1 MNKNDKIVPFSK
13 KNVTC
18 VMCGSSDVKTR
29 QIEDNFEYGSGNSRV
44 FLNAVIPVHS
54 CVKCSFEFTGNKADD
69 LRHEAV
75 CRHLGLL
82 TPREICNIRK
92 NMSKAEFSRQ
102 TGIGEASLSRWER
115 GYLLQNT
122 AMDNFLYLLG
132 LPGNLETLRKR
143 HSTPAHT
150 ESRPVF
156 QCIKITDSLKE
167 RQAKFSLRKA
177 I

>member
-1 MNKNDKIVPFSK
+1 MNKNSKVIPFSK
-13 KNVTC
+13 ETITC
-18 VMCGSSDVKTR
+18 GMCGSSNVKTR
-29 QIEDNFEYGSGNSRV
+29 QVKDSFEYGSGDSRV

-82 TPREICNIRK
+82 TPEEVRSVRN

-115 GYLLQNT
+115 GYLLQSE
-122 AMDNFLYLLG
+122 AMDNFLYLLS
-132 LPGNLETLRKR
+132 LPGNLEALKDKTSASGRKV
-143 HSTPAHT
+143 S
-150 ESRPVF
+150 ESAFR
-156 QCIKITDSLKE
+156 CIDITDTLMEQK
-167 RQAKFSLRKA
+167 AKFSF
-177 I
+177 